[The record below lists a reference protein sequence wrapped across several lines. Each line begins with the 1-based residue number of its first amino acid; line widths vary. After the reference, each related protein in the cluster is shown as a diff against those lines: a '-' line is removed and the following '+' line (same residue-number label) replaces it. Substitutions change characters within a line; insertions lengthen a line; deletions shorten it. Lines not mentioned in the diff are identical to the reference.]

1 VSAPPDAAPAAP
13 ALYVTVTRGVAA
25 VGLTDAL
32 AAFAR
37 SVVRLRPSAGEDR
50 NDALLVDYG
59 GRCDVLEA
67 ASAGRVRRR
76 PRRDRPDG

>member
-1 VSAPPDAAPAAP
+1 M
-13 ALYVTVTRGVAA
+13 

-32 AAFAR
+32 ASFAR
-37 SVVRLRPSAGEDR
+37 SVERLRPSAGKDP

-67 ASAGRVRRR
+67 SSAARVRRR